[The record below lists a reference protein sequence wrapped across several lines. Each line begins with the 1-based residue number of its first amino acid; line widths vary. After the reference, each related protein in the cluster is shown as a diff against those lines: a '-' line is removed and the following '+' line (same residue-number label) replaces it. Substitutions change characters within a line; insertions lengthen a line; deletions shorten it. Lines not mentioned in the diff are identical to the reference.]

1 MKYIHLADRESKDG
15 YNTISGQSGC
25 GLTAD
30 CNRLFCVLEELWLH
44 IPAKQGFQR
53 VPLWHTTLLAKCS
66 VLYLLS
72 RLPSKMRVSP
82 DGNARFARQENG
94 QVFAD
99 GDGQK
104 AGRFQEWQ
112 WVYCLL
118 LE

>member
-1 MKYIHLADRESKDG
+1 
-15 YNTISGQSGC
+15 
-25 GLTAD
+25 
-30 CNRLFCVLEELWLH
+30 
-44 IPAKQGFQR
+44 
-53 VPLWHTTLLAKCS
+53 

-72 RLPSKMRVSP
+72 RLPGKMRVSP
-82 DGNARFARQENG
+82 EGNARFARQENG

-112 WVYCLL
+112 WVYWLL

>member
-1 MKYIHLADRESKDG
+1 
-15 YNTISGQSGC
+15 
-25 GLTAD
+25 
-30 CNRLFCVLEELWLH
+30 
-44 IPAKQGFQR
+44 
-53 VPLWHTTLLAKCS
+53 
-66 VLYLLS
+66 
-72 RLPSKMRVSP
+72 MRVLL

-94 QVFAD
+94 QFFAD